1 MEDKIQPNERHI
13 ELSLMFLKMGQA
25 LVEEG
30 LENKDYITASLGNV
44 MIFMSSTTSDRD
56 EVKLLADLCNMMSSR
71 KLIKGVTDGTF
82 DITKLGNL
90 KDVASKDTF
99 QEILKKIRKNLDGD
113 DTSDEK

>member
-30 LENKDYITASLGNV
+30 LENKDYITASLGNI
-44 MIFMSSTTSDRD
+44 MIFMSSTTSDQEDVR
-56 EVKLLADLCNMMSSR
+56 LLAELCNMMSSR
-71 KLIKGVTDGTF
+71 KLVKGIMEGGF
-82 DITKLGNL
+82 DVSKIGDI
-90 KDVASKDTF
+90 KDVANKDTF
-99 QEILKKIRKNLDGD
+99 QEIIKRIKRNLDSD